1 MQNIYLTWL
10 ISALA
15 LGVLLLPFYKPKWM
29 RLTLHSF
36 VDFFRR
42 YWIHIL
48 MTFIIYN
55 AKDALDQIDRILM
68 ASAGFDMTPYV
79 WAIEGDL
86 VLWVQQTFEADWLSH
101 LLTHF
106 YVVGFM
112 FICYVSIFY
121 FAYFDDRWM
130 ADRVALS
137 ISYVYLIAVPF
148 YLFFNVQVTGKT
160 IPEMDTIAYSLT
172 PEIADWFRRIDPFS
186 NGMPS
191 LHIGIPFCVWLC
203 LVRFD
208 HDNRWKRYRYTVLA
222 YIILTAFTIVYLGI
236 HWFLDIIGGMLVAA
250 VAVSWADKT
259 ANGWWKFFDER
270 TINSRI
276 VTVLTQP
283 KKAIS
288 FLVSKAKT
296 TTVRFRHPT
305 SKETGQ
311 IAVFILILTA
321 AVVTYDLTHQALPAE
336 GVQAPEAVVAA
347 DGWLATLDN
356 RSGVA
361 TLVVHN
367 LSDLEVEPFVFEN
380 LKIDLN
386 TSFSIKDH
394 YLGVSTLENITIF
407 DLGMNGTVVNT
418 FSVSNSQ
425 DIHIIELESSYALT
439 YLENASIYGMTFDD
453 IELDGDFKGITDVV
467 VYEPMGNEIAYVS
480 SNSPTT
486 VSISQIGINGHRDYV
501 INASAPVV
509 EDEVLA
515 LWGTPV
521 DIENASIVEM
531 AFDKYHLAVTVNVTA
546 TDRLILVDRNT
557 SSQWLVS
564 NPKYQAAEP
573 ALGYGRLAWVAK
585 DHLNPTS
592 PQNQYLDFELYYVDF
607 ETNRSNVLTVD
618 NLDQHS
624 PQVLEQHIV
633 YVETDDEGISTVQ
646 VHSWEPTLQTYS
658 SLVLQIGIVLAVIVV
673 FIHVMQRQKE
683 HRNR

>member
-1 MQNIYLTWL
+1 
-10 ISALA
+10 
-15 LGVLLLPFYKPKWM
+15 
-29 RLTLHSF
+29 
-36 VDFFRR
+36 
-42 YWIHIL
+42 

-208 HDNRWKRYRYTVLA
+208 DDNRWKRYRYTVLA

>member
-1 MQNIYLTWL
+1 
-10 ISALA
+10 
-15 LGVLLLPFYKPKWM
+15 
-29 RLTLHSF
+29 
-36 VDFFRR
+36 
-42 YWIHIL
+42 

-250 VAVSWADKT
+250 LAVSWADKT

-283 KKAIS
+283 KKAVS
-288 FLVSKAKT
+288 FLLSKVKT

-418 FSVSNSQ
+418 FSVSNSH

-439 YLENASIYGMTFDD
+439 YLENSSIYGMTFDA
-453 IELDGDFKGITDVV
+453 IELEGDFKGITDVV

-486 VSISQIGINGHRDYV
+486 VSISQIGINGHRDYA
-501 INASAPVV
+501 INASAPIV
-509 EDEVLA
+509 EDEVLE

-531 AFDKYHLAVTVNVTA
+531 TFDKYHLAVTVNVTA
-546 TDRLILVDRNT
+546 TDRLILLDRNT

-592 PQNQYLDFELYYVDF
+592 PQNQYMDFELYYLDF

-618 NLDQHS
+618 DLDQHS

>member
-1 MQNIYLTWL
+1 
-10 ISALA
+10 
-15 LGVLLLPFYKPKWM
+15 
-29 RLTLHSF
+29 
-36 VDFFRR
+36 
-42 YWIHIL
+42 

>member
-29 RLTLHSF
+29 RLTLPSF

-222 YIILTAFTIVYLGI
+222 YII
-236 HWFLDIIGGMLVAA
+236 
-250 VAVSWADKT
+250 
-259 ANGWWKFFDER
+259 
-270 TINSRI
+270 
-276 VTVLTQP
+276 
-283 KKAIS
+283 
-288 FLVSKAKT
+288 
-296 TTVRFRHPT
+296 
-305 SKETGQ
+305 
-311 IAVFILILTA
+311 
-321 AVVTYDLTHQALPAE
+321 
-336 GVQAPEAVVAA
+336 
-347 DGWLATLDN
+347 
-356 RSGVA
+356 
-361 TLVVHN
+361 
-367 LSDLEVEPFVFEN
+367 
-380 LKIDLN
+380 
-386 TSFSIKDH
+386 
-394 YLGVSTLENITIF
+394 
-407 DLGMNGTVVNT
+407 
-418 FSVSNSQ
+418 
-425 DIHIIELESSYALT
+425 
-439 YLENASIYGMTFDD
+439 
-453 IELDGDFKGITDVV
+453 
-467 VYEPMGNEIAYVS
+467 
-480 SNSPTT
+480 
-486 VSISQIGINGHRDYV
+486 
-501 INASAPVV
+501 
-509 EDEVLA
+509 
-515 LWGTPV
+515 
-521 DIENASIVEM
+521 
-531 AFDKYHLAVTVNVTA
+531 
-546 TDRLILVDRNT
+546 
-557 SSQWLVS
+557 
-564 NPKYQAAEP
+564 
-573 ALGYGRLAWVAK
+573 
-585 DHLNPTS
+585 
-592 PQNQYLDFELYYVDF
+592 
-607 ETNRSNVLTVD
+607 
-618 NLDQHS
+618 
-624 PQVLEQHIV
+624 
-633 YVETDDEGISTVQ
+633 
-646 VHSWEPTLQTYS
+646 
-658 SLVLQIGIVLAVIVV
+658 
-673 FIHVMQRQKE
+673 
-683 HRNR
+683 